1 MLKFT
6 IDRKIKVE
14 VNMADINKNLKS
26 ICSFYASEWRLVTM
40 LLPNLD
46 QKINK
51 GVKVTT
57 ILEKDLTK
65 EMETLL
71 TKLHLEDKK
80 EIINI
85 GWQKSNLED
94 IKQAVQNNDCIIING
109 TKEFI
114 EKAREEVEN
123 NLLENKIIEII
134 DCYDI
139 EDCKYGIKD
148 ILDKHDKILN
158 TYGDNEK
165 SDVD

>member
-1 MLKFT
+1 
-6 IDRKIKVE
+6 
-14 VNMADINKNLKS
+14 MADINKNLKS
-26 ICSFYASEWRLVTM
+26 ICSFYASEWHLVTM

-94 IKQAVQNNDCIIING
+94 IKQAVQNNDCIIISG

-114 EKAREEVEN
+114 EKAREEIEN
-123 NLLENKIIEII
+123 NLLEN
-134 DCYDI
+134 YRNNR
-139 EDCKYGIKD
+139 
-148 ILDKHDKILN
+148 LL
-158 TYGDNEK
+158 
-165 SDVD
+165 

>member
-26 ICSFYASEWRLVTM
+26 ICSFYASEWHLVTM

-71 TKLHLEDKK
+71 TKLHLDDKK

-85 GWQKSNLED
+85 VLFGRETAK
-94 IKQAVQNNDCIIING
+94 K
-109 TKEFI
+109 TEFI
-114 EKAREEVEN
+114 IKSPSIDKRIWRRRHWECSNNYGSCPATCFIREEIFGPMN
-123 NLLENKIIEII
+123 FLEH
-134 DCYDI
+134 
-139 EDCKYGIKD
+139 IK
-148 ILDKHDKILN
+148 
-158 TYGDNEK
+158 
-165 SDVD
+165 